1 LPEDALHQLL
11 DLDLAAWHTEIDD
24 IGRYLE
30 DFGGRTPPALRAESQ
45 RVKKALG

>member
-1 LPEDALHQLL
+1 MPEGALHQLL

-24 IGRYLE
+24 IGKYLGE
-30 DFGGRTPPALRAESQ
+30 FGSRTPPALQAECQ